1 MSWSERRLR
10 RRGSVALVVG
20 AAAGLVG
27 CGLRPLH
34 GGSQGLEI
42 DSKLAAI
49 DVTTPKDRI
58 GYVLREDLLDALNPR
73 GMSVSG
79 RYDLVVRL
87 QRSINSLIIQ
97 LNDDVTRFDLVLAA
111 FYELRDKDDGKVLFR
126 SAGRRIASYN
136 QRRAPFATEISQRDA
151 EERAARE
158 LSAFIRTQLA
168 LYFAGDAA

>member
-1 MSWSERRLR
+1 MWSYEHPLG
-10 RRGSVALVVG
+10 RRGAL
-20 AAAGLVG
+20 ALAAGMATSLAG

-34 GGSQGLEI
+34 GGSEGLRVDTE
-42 DSKLAAI
+42 LAAI
-49 DVTTPKDRI
+49 DITTPKDRI
-58 GYVLREDLLDALNPR
+58 GYVLREELLDQLNPR
-73 GMSVSG
+73 GMSVAG

-111 FYELRDKDDGKVLFR
+111 FYELRDKADGRVLYR

-136 QRRAPFATEISQRDA
+136 QRKAPFATEISQRDA
-151 EERAARE
+151 EERAAKE

-168 LYFAGDAA
+168 LHFAETEA